1 VVLAGTASAPCLP
14 SFGQDVFND
23 VAVSDSTCDQPILSA
38 FDAWYKA
45 VSQLRSDRF
54 WRQHTYQ
61 NRFGVSPAAYAD
73 LFYDAASVMLDKI
86 THTAK
91 LAGDGGLVIDRT
103 LLAHAVRATTN
114 FKGVTGNITLM
125 ANGFRVNTLARIHR

>member
-1 VVLAGTASAPCLP
+1 
-14 SFGQDVFND
+14 
-23 VAVSDSTCDQPILSA
+23 
-38 FDAWYKA
+38 
-45 VSQLRSDRF
+45 
-54 WRQHTYQ
+54 
-61 NRFGVSPAAYAD
+61 
-73 LFYDAASVMLDKI
+73 MLDKI